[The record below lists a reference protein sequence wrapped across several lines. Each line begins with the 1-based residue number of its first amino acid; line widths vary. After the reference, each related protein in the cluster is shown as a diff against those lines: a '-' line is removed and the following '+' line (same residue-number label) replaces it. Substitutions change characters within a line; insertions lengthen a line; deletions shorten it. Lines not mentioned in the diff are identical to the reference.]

1 MARQDKRQ
9 QIMQAAER
17 LFTSRR
23 FHEITLDDVA
33 RTAKVGKGTI
43 YRHFRDKD
51 DLFFQTATSGFD
63 ELCELLRR
71 QVPAGA
77 SFFDQLTEACMQ
89 ISRFFEQ
96 RRQLFRMMQTEE
108 GRMQWCGGSLRDRW
122 LERRKGLVSAVAE
135 ILAKG
140 VAEGQVRA
148 DIPPEVL
155 AHLLLGL
162 LRTRARDLSEV
173 APADC
178 GLALVMDVF
187 YNGVCRRGAGGQASQ
202 GTQKDTSP

>member
-23 FHEITLDDVA
+23 FHEITLDDVT

-43 YRHFRDKD
+43 YRYFRDKD

-63 ELCELLRR
+63 ELCELLRH

-77 SFFDQLTEACMQ
+77 SFFDQLTEACGQ

-96 RRQLFRMMQTEE
+96 RRQLFRMMQTVE
-108 GRMQWCGGSLRDRW
+108 GRMHWCGALRDRW
-122 LERRKGLVSAVAE
+122 LERRKGLVTAVAE

-162 LRTRARDLSEV
+162 LRTRARDLSEA

-178 GLALVMDVF
+178 GLALVVDVF
-187 YNGVCRRGAGGQASQ
+187 YNGVSQRSAGGQTPQ